1 MALSKNFELTAASD
15 CFLKAYECAPNDVTL
30 SCYLTIFFLLQQYE
44 KAQQECERLGVAK
57 ETYDR
62 ILFEY
67 RQSEE
72 SYTSSEEW
80 KKGEKLTEDVTYGQE
95 KRAKDAAEQMILSW
109 KEEYRR
115 ETT

>member
-1 MALSKNFELTAASD
+1 M
-15 CFLKAYECAPNDVTL
+15 
-30 SCYLTIFFLLQQYE
+30 
-44 KAQQECERLGVAK
+44 GVAK